1 MIRRNI
7 RMRKDYLYQKSQELQ
22 EQGKQDKRM
31 KMQNAIDNDRK
42 VPNELRKEQDTVRND
57 LELADKN
64 TMVARSHIDDEYE
77 DAKFRNPKLLITTSR
92 DPSQRLT
99 TFQKELKLILPNST
113 RVNRGS
119 YVLKD
124 LVKIAQTNGFS
135 DLVMVHETRGE
146 PDGLIISHM
155 PYGPT
160 TYFGLNN
167 VILRHDLKDKVD
179 PVSEAFPHLIMD
191 NFETRLGDRISDVI
205 KHLFPMPKIDSK
217 RIVTISN
224 RDDFI
229 SFRHH
234 LYRKPEFNQVE
245 TKELGPRFELKPY
258 QIILGTV
265 EQVNAQKEWV
275 LKPYM
280 NSSKKKSHLA

>member
-1 MIRRNI
+1 
-7 RMRKDYLYQKSQELQ
+7 
-22 EQGKQDKRM
+22 M
-31 KMQNAIDNDRK
+31 KNAIDNDK
-42 VPNELRKEQDTVRND
+42 AVPTELRKERDAVAHD

-77 DAKFRNPKLLITTSR
+77 EAKYRNPKLLITTSR

-99 TFQKELKLILPNST
+99 IFQKELLFKKLKLILPNST

-124 LVKIAQTNGFS
+124 LVKICQSNNFT

-160 TYFGLNN
+160 TYFGLSN

-179 PVSEAFPHLIMD
+179 PVSEAYPHLILD
-191 NFETRLGDRISDVI
+191 NFQTRLGDRISDVL
-205 KHLFPMPKIDSK
+205 KHIFPMPKIDSK
-217 RIVTISN
+217 RVITLSN

-234 LYRKPEFNQVE
+234 LYRKPEFN
-245 TKELGPRFELKPY
+245 
-258 QIILGTV
+258 
-265 EQVNAQKEWV
+265 
-275 LKPYM
+275 
-280 NSSKKKSHLA
+280 